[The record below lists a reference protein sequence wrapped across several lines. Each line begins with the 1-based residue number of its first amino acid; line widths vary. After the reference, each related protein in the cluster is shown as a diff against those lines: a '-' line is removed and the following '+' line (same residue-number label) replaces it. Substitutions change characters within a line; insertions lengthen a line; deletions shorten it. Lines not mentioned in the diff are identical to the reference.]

1 MKKSLI
7 LFFALPLAFI
17 SCEKAQLNRE
27 TTTTEDHAV
36 AEVAFEEL
44 KLSFDDHATAITDT
58 ASIDTSGATV
68 GDESCPTITW
78 TPAWDTWEN
87 ILKFPKTVRI
97 DFGDGC
103 VGRDGK
109 ERRGD
114 LVGTFSDWLW
124 KVNATLNIVPENYFV
139 DEYSV
144 EGEKVYRY
152 LGKNL
157 SGNRHWHVEVI
168 DGVVITPEG
177 ETIAWRS
184 ERESELIRGGED
196 FNPTNNVYAIT
207 GEASGNNR
215 AGRDFEAK
223 IKEALIIEV
232 GCPNITQGVLD
243 ITPEE
248 LKTRSVDYGDG
259 NCDDDAIVT
268 IGNKTYD
275 IKLR

>member
-1 MKKSLI
+1 MKKSII
-7 LFFALPLAFI
+7 LFLVLPLVFV

-44 KLSFDDHATAITDT
+44 KLSFDDHANAITDT
-58 ASIDTSGATV
+58 ASIDTSDTNGLSQ
-68 GDESCPTITW
+68 GCPTVTW
-78 TPAWDTWEN
+78 TPAWDSWDN
-87 ILKFPKTVRI
+87 ILSFPKTVRI

-109 ERRGD
+109 ERRGE
-114 LVGTFSDWLW
+114 LVGTFSDWPW
-124 KVNATLNIVPENYFV
+124 RVNATLTIVPENYFV
-139 DEYSV
+139 DDYSV
-144 EGEKVYRY
+144 EGQKVHRY

-157 SGNRHWHVEVI
+157 SGNRHWHVEVT
-168 DGVVITPEG
+168 DGLVITPDG
-177 ETIAWRS
+177 ATITWES
-184 ERESELIRGGED
+184 ERETELIKGGED
-196 FNPTNNVYAIT
+196 FDPTNNVYAIT
-207 GEASGNNR
+207 GEARGNNR
-215 AGRDFEAK
+215 NGREFEAM

-232 GCPNITQGVLD
+232 GCPNVTQGVLD